1 MRDPGLQPERT
12 AMAWTRTAISAMVC
26 AVVYLKLALNAHS
39 LLLGMGGAALLF
51 GALGLV
57 LISMRR
63 RVDLVD
69 ADNRVAPAG
78 HLLKWTAAVVCMGAL
93 ASMAAA
99 LA

>member
-12 AMAWTRTAISAMVC
+12 AMAWTRTAISAMVS
-26 AVVYLKLALNAHS
+26 AVVYLKMALTANS
-39 LLLGMGGAALLF
+39 LLLGVGGAVLLF

-69 ADNRVAPAG
+69 VNKRAAPAG
-78 HLLKWTAAVVCMGAL
+78 HLLKWTAIVVCVGAVAAV
-93 ASMAAA
+93 ASAM
-99 LA
+99 L